1 MVAASKG
8 GCHTCG
14 VDLDGALRCWGCN
27 ERGEVGPVPEV
38 AGGWIDVSAGKR
50 FTCGVASADRAVR
63 CWGRFLPQM
72 RGAWFGPW
80 AAVTAGEDWVCAL
93 RRDDRTAHCRGWS
106 PTGQTDVPTTLR
118 TVAFDALSAGFQH
131 TCGVVASDK
140 SLACWGADFFGEASA
155 FPGPGVSGPGV
166 STRTLPV
173 EDPTD
178 PRGAMGRRRRGYTTN
193 VRRSRGAARALECWG
208 ERESTR
214 PWRPPRSTNTD
225 SCHARG
231 GTRPRGRVFVGRGR
245 RREKPR
251 LRNTRRPRER
261 IANEIG
267 RKPNGPRRVERV
279 HARGYFV
286 LGRRIERADARAGR
300 VERGGSSVARVA
312 RGAGRVAIGFDV
324 FASARPGVR
333 DVRRDVKRGGIVRRR
348 KVNRR
353 VRSCRRRVV
362 GGVRRG
368 VRAARV
374 RERSASISQ
383 TRTSRSISGRLE
395 RDREPGPKPY
405 TGRAGGDVPAQSVG
419 HSHVL
424 HVAASIVSAALGL
437 VVVVEPPSSTSP
449 PRARLSPLARPAV
462 TT

>member
-63 CWGRFLPQM
+63 CWGRSLPQM

-178 PRGAMGRRRRGYTTN
+178 PRAVRWGAVAAGTRRTCG
-193 VRRSRGAARALECWG
+193 VRGAARALECWG
-208 ERESTR
+208 ERREYPPVATAAFDEYGLVSRAGNSSARARVRGTWSPSGKTTPAEYSPSPR
-214 PWRPPRSTNTD
+214 TNRERNRTKTKRTPPRRTCSRPGIFCVGETD
-225 SCHARG
+225 RAGRRARRTGRTGWFFRGARG
-231 GTRPRGRVFVGRGR
+231 PR
-245 RREKPR
+245 RRTSGDR
-251 LRNTRRPRER
+251 VRRFRVCATRRPRR
-261 IANEIG
+261 AT
-267 RKPNGPRRVERV
+267 RRQT
-279 HARGYFV
+279 
-286 LGRRIERADARAGR
+286 RRDRSATEGQ
-300 VERGGSSVARVA
+300 
-312 RGAGRVAIGFDV
+312 
-324 FASARPGVR
+324 SARSFVSP
-333 DVRRDVKRGGIVRRR
+333 
-348 KVNRR
+348 
-353 VRSCRRRVV
+353 SCCRRRSS
-362 GGVRRG
+362 RRESG
-368 VRAARV
+368 A
-374 RERSASISQ
+374 RERA
-383 TRTSRSISGRLE
+383 
-395 RDREPGPKPY
+395 
-405 TGRAGGDVPAQSVG
+405 VG
-419 HSHVL
+419 VDFSDSHV
-424 HVAASIVSAALGL
+424 
-437 VVVVEPPSSTSP
+437 T
-449 PRARLSPLARPAV
+449 
-462 TT
+462 

>member
-1 MVAASKG
+1 MRGSVWLVTALAATLGVATAESPTLSAGVAHTCAIDASDAMHCWGDDSHGQSSPPRDDPSIRGWRVVAASKG

-178 PRGAMGRRRRGYTTN
+178 PRAVRWGAVAAGTRRTCG
-193 VRRSRGAARALECWG
+193 VRGAARALECWG
-208 ERESTR
+208 ERREYPPVATAAFDEYGLVSRAGELVRAGACSWDVVAVGKNHACGILAVPANESRERNPDENQTDPAASNVFTPGDILCWGDGSSGQTR
-214 PWRPPRSTNTD
+214 APDGSNGVVLPWRAWPAAPDEWRSGSTF
-225 SCHARG
+225 S
-231 GTRPRGRVFVGRGR
+231 
-245 RREKPR
+245 R
-251 LRNTRRPRER
+251 LRDPASATCDATSNAEGSFGDGRS
-261 IANEIG
+261 IG
-267 RKPNGPRRVERV
+267 
-279 HARGYFV
+279 AFV
-286 LGRRIERADARAGR
+286 
-300 VERGGSSVARVA
+300 RVA
-312 RGAGRVAIGFDV
+312 VV
-324 FASARPGVR
+324 LSA
-333 DVRRDVKRGGIVRRR
+333 
-348 KVNRR
+348 
-353 VRSCRRRVV
+353 
-362 GGVRRG
+362 
-368 VRAARV
+368 AF
-374 RERSASISQ
+374 
-383 TRTSRSISGRLE
+383 
-395 RDREPGPKPY
+395 
-405 TGRAGGDVPAQSVG
+405 
-419 HSHVL
+419 
-424 HVAASIVSAALGL
+424 VAA
-437 VVVVEPPSSTSP
+437 
-449 PRARLSPLARPAV
+449 
-462 TT
+462 